1 MMIHWKK
8 SLAVA
13 SLVCTGAAVLGS
25 LSGCGGGG
33 GNGAAPGQTS
43 TSSALN
49 VFVTDSFSDQYKQVL
64 VTLYKIEL
72 TTDGT
77 NYQTVFS
84 DTAGQTINLSSL
96 AATTDLLA
104 SLNVPAGTYT
114 QARVTFGDHF
124 ALVSQSGTST
134 SAAVDPSVGTESNGQ
149 VALIIPTPTHCMA
162 GQSTP
167 LVIDFKLA
175 EFTLVGNVLHP
186 SMGLR
191 DGGEDNYKHCNAH
204 LGGTI
209 SNLIAGTSFDMLSE
223 NDRTLHVLLSAST
236 TTISG
241 STGATVALANGQQV
255 RVEGAFDTATQ
266 TLTATSVI
274 LDDDQEM
281 AHQRVHGTVLSVDT
295 VASMFVLTVDHA
307 EGFAPTAG
315 TITVSVKD
323 LTGVTVG
330 SLINAEGT
338 FDPATQT
345 LTARSLFEG
354 DESHG
359 HGGDHHPGPGQ
370 GPH

>member
-1 MMIHWKK
+1 MSQRKF
-8 SLAVA
+8 SLAAA
-13 SLVCTGAAVLGS
+13 SLICAGAVVLGS

-33 GNGAAPGQTS
+33 GNGGSSGLAA
-43 TSSALN
+43 SSSGLN

-77 NYQTVFS
+77 TYQTVFS
-84 DTAGQTINLSSL
+84 DAAGQTINLSSL

-114 QARVTFGDHF
+114 QARVTFADHF
-124 ALVSQSGTST
+124 TLVSQSGTST
-134 SAAVDPSVGTESNGQ
+134 STAVDPSVGTASNGQ
-149 VALIIPTPTHCMA
+149 VALTIPTPTHCLS

-186 SMGLR
+186 SLGLR
-191 DGGEDNYKHCNAH
+191 DAGEDNGKHCNAH

-209 SNLIAGTSFDMLSE
+209 SNLVAGTSFDMLGR
-223 NDRTLHVLLSAST
+223 NDRVLHVLLSAST

-241 STGATVALANGQQV
+241 SNGATVALANGQNV

-266 TLTATSVI
+266 TVTATSVI

-281 AHQRVHGTVLSVDT
+281 AHQRVHGTVVSVDPA
-295 VASMFVLTVDHA
+295 ASTFVLTVDHA

-315 TITVSVKD
+315 TITVSIKD

-330 SLINAEGT
+330 IAINAEGT

-345 LTARSLFEG
+345 LTARSLFDG

-359 HGGDHHPGPGQ
+359 PGGDNHPGPGPM
-370 GPH
+370 PH